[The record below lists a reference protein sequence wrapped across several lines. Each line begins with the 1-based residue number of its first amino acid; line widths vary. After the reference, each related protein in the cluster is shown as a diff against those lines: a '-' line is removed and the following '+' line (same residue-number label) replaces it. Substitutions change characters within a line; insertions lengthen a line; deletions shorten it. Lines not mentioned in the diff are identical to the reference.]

1 MNPRYGL
8 DRQVF
13 GTDDRDEFKR
23 RAFPAKYIQLQSKIK
38 KMMQL
43 VSAVRL
49 EATKFMETTGTVYI
63 IIIFFFPPNVK
74 QVH

>member
-23 RAFPAKYIQLQSKIK
+23 RAFPAKYIQVQSKIKK

-49 EATKFMETTGTVYI
+49 EATKFTETTGTVYI
-63 IIIFFFPPNVK
+63 IIIYLFLPK
-74 QVH
+74 C